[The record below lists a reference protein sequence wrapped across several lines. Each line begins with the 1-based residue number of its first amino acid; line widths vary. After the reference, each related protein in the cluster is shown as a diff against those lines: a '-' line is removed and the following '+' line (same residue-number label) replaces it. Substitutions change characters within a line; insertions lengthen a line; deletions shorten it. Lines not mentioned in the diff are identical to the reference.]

1 MHIFCLD
8 YTVSA
13 SKSYPLRVQN
23 KLTTSS
29 RQGRAVSRQIVVAG
43 REPFRFRHSVKWGAW
58 HFITLKSIRRLPRR
72 SYIRVSASAWCA
84 PSLRA
89 ITPFLQAEGF
99 PPCSDTPRNL
109 AARKLGAYPQA

>member
-43 REPFRFRHSVKWGAW
+43 RDPFRFRHSVKWGAW

-99 PPCSDTPRNL
+99 PPRSDTPRNL
-109 AARKLGAYPQA
+109 AARKLGAHPQV